1 MRPEFLNNPR
11 GITIGSTTTEAIAA
25 YPELEFGINGLSGDV
40 MGWTGDFELIL
51 FADFGP
57 NVDMGTDLSLLEGHI
72 TGIRLPLNLCP
83 DELMF

>member
-1 MRPEFLNNPR
+1 MRILVVEDDARIADFLLRALKPEGHLPVCVADGR
-11 GITIGSTTTEAIAA
+11 EAL
-25 YPELEFGINGLSGDV
+25 ELVAE
-40 MGWTGDFELIL
+40 GDFELIL

-57 NVDMGTDLSLLEGHI
+57 DVDIGTDLSLLEGHI